1 MFRWFF
7 IWCNIKSASAS
18 APFMKFNLGN
28 GDVNEG
34 INLSDLWRG
43 KGSKRRGFFTFLK
56 QDFGHG
62 LDPSVWGVA
71 E

>member
-34 INLSDLWRG
+34 INLSGLWRG
-43 KGSKRRGFFTFLK
+43 KWFKTEGFFHVLEARFW
-56 QDFGHG
+56 
-62 LDPSVWGVA
+62 PWA
-71 E
+71 